1 MHSTVKFNSI
11 ILHPSRYLILTLMSL
26 SSSSK
31 RCIKYLGILID
42 SNLTWKYHISCV
54 TSKISKSTM
63 IKTFGFFG
71 FFFFFFLP
79 SSTLLMLYRS
89 LISPYLLN
97 GLTVQGQAP
106 QTYLIIHQI
115 LVLQKLYVLSTLHLI
130 DLLLSLFLFPLV
142 ASQSI
147 FIHYVLHNLSPCD
160 VSKRFSSANVIHTRF
175 SSAANF

>member
-1 MHSTVKFNSI
+1 
-11 ILHPSRYLILTLMSL
+11 MSL

-63 IKTFGFFG
+63 TFG
-71 FFFFFFLP
+71 FFFFFFSP

-97 GLTVQGQAP
+97 GLTVQGQPP

-160 VSKRFSSANVIHTRF
+160 VSKRFSSANIIHTRF
-175 SSAANF
+175 SSAGNF